1 MLFSVTA
8 VVLHPL
14 INGHAQL
21 LLSAMSAGKV
31 VLLLLQMSYK
41 KRCTQCSLCDIICAK
56 CTGGL
61 SSL

>member
-1 MLFSVTA
+1 MLRALATCDVIFVTA

-31 VLLLLQMSYK
+31 VLVLLPMS
-41 KRCTQCSLCDIICAK
+41 
-56 CTGGL
+56 
-61 SSL
+61 